1 MIPITETL
9 STPIQ
14 AIVLFLAA
22 FSAPNHA
29 IELEIQRD
37 QEVDVFTRSSA
48 IWVSKENPDSGFA
61 IGGSRLLG
69 SEGIVDLSDIVTPVI
84 YHSWIRESILTISEN
99 VQVLKTAEGL
109 LIFPDGIRAQTDP
122 IKVVYTLGSRV
133 FQPPRQT
140 HLPQ

>member
-1 MIPITETL
+1 MMPITETL

-22 FSAPNHA
+22 FFAPTHA

-37 QEVDVFTRSSA
+37 QEAEAFTRSDT
-48 IWVSKENPDSGFA
+48 IWVSKEDPDSGFA
-61 IGGSRLLG
+61 IGGTRLLD
-69 SEGIVDLSDIVTPVI
+69 SEGIVDLSDKVTPVLR
-84 YHSWIRESILTISEN
+84 HSWTRESILTISKN

-122 IKVVYTLGSRV
+122 IQVVYTLGSRV